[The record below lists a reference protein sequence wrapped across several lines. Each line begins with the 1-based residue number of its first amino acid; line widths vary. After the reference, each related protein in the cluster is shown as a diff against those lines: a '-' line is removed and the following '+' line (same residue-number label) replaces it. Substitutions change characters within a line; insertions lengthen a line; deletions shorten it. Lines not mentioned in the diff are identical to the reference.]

1 MATKLNQI
9 DLKKY
14 NLDNYEFEELIS
26 EENIRKRVE
35 EIGEEISKD
44 FANKIP
50 VIIGV
55 LNGSFLFMA
64 DLVRN
69 INIDYE
75 VDFIKISS
83 YGNSTT
89 SSGTV
94 RLIKDISAD
103 ITGRDLIIVEDIVDT
118 GLSVEFLYNR
128 LKEAKPASI
137 SFVTCLKKPS
147 KINVDHL
154 VNYIGFNISDSFVI
168 GYGLDYSQKFRG
180 LPSIY
185 NLNPKK
191 ELK

>member
-1 MATKLNQI
+1 MATKLNQL

-14 NLDNYEFEELIS
+14 DLDDYTFEELIS
-26 EENIRKRVE
+26 EEEISNRVKE
-35 EIGEEISKD
+35 LGEQISKD
-44 FANKIP
+44 YAGKIP

-69 INIDYE
+69 LNIDFE
-75 VDFIKISS
+75 VDFLKISS
-83 YGNSTT
+83 YGNETK

-94 RLIKDISAD
+94 RLVKDISAD
-103 ITGRDLIIVEDIVDT
+103 ITGRDIIVVEDIVDT

-128 LKEAKPASI
+128 LYEAKPSSI
-137 SFVTCLKKPS
+137 RFVTCLKKPS
-147 KINVDHL
+147 KVNIDDL

-168 GYGLDYSQKFRG
+168 GYGLDYAQKFRG
-180 LPSIY
+180 LSSIY

-191 ELK
+191 EN

>member
-1 MATKLNQI
+1 MATKLNQL

-14 NLDNYEFEELIS
+14 NLDDYTFEELIS
-26 EENIRKRVE
+26 EEELSNRVKE
-35 EIGEEISKD
+35 LGEQISKD
-44 FANKIP
+44 YAGKIP

-69 INIDYE
+69 LNIDFE
-75 VDFIKISS
+75 VDFLKISS
-83 YGNSTT
+83 YGNETK

-94 RLIKDISAD
+94 RLVKDISAD
-103 ITGRDLIIVEDIVDT
+103 ITGRDLIVVEDIVDT

-128 LKEAKPASI
+128 LNEAKPSSI
-137 SFVTCLKKPS
+137 RFVTCLKKPS
-147 KINVDHL
+147 KVNIDDL

-168 GYGLDYSQKFRG
+168 GYGLDYAQKFRG
-180 LPSIY
+180 LSSIY

-191 ELK
+191 EN

>member
-1 MATKLNQI
+1 MATKLNQL

-14 NLDNYEFEELIS
+14 DLNDYTFEELIS
-26 EENIRKRVE
+26 EEELSSRVKE
-35 EIGEEISKD
+35 LGEQISKD
-44 FANKIP
+44 YAGKIP

-69 INIDYE
+69 LNIDFE
-75 VDFIKISS
+75 VDFLKISS
-83 YGNSTT
+83 YGNETK

-94 RLIKDISAD
+94 RLVKDISAD
-103 ITGRDLIIVEDIVDT
+103 ITGRDIIVVEDIVDT

-128 LKEAKPASI
+128 LNEAKPSSI
-137 SFVTCLKKPS
+137 RFVTCLKKLS
-147 KINVDHL
+147 KVNIDDL

-168 GYGLDYSQKFRG
+168 GYGLDYAQKFRG
-180 LPSIY
+180 LSSIY

-191 ELK
+191 EN

>member
-1 MATKLNQI
+1 MATKLNQL

-14 NLDNYEFEELIS
+14 NLENYEFEELIS
-26 EENIRKRVE
+26 EEKIRKRVE

-154 VNYIGFNISDSFVI
+154 VNYIGFNISDTFVI
-168 GYGLDYSQKFRG
+168 GYGLDYAQKFRG
-180 LPSIY
+180 LSSIY

-191 ELK
+191 ESK

>member
-1 MATKLNQI
+1 MATKLNQL

-35 EIGEEISKD
+35 EIGGKISKD

-118 GLSVEFLYNR
+118 GLSVDFLNNR
-128 LKEAKPASI
+128 LKEAKPSSI

-147 KINVDHL
+147 KVNVDHL
-154 VNYIGFNISDSFVI
+154 INYIGFNISNSFVI
-168 GYGLDYSQKFRG
+168 GYGLDYAQKFRG

-191 ELK
+191 ESK